1 MSPNR
6 SAANEQ
12 GLATFTALKKERTG
26 CVWGWSMITWAKQ
39 NKTKQNPKPPVQPL
53 LPMSFQLRT
62 TASFKF
68 HLSFETI
75 CGNSD
80 H

>member
-26 CVWGWSMITWAKQ
+26 CVWGWSIITWAKQ
-39 NKTKQNPKPPVQPL
+39 NKTKP
-53 LPMSFQLRT
+53 
-62 TASFKF
+62 
-68 HLSFETI
+68 
-75 CGNSD
+75 
-80 H
+80 